1 MSYQKARVIGVW
13 SPHGSPGRTTIAAS
27 IAVELAK
34 SGNRVL
40 AIDADSYAP
49 SLQFQF
55 GVDQN
60 HSGIAAVSRAAIQE
74 RLTESELNRLALDF
88 EFGKINLKLI
98 TGLSMP
104 DRWQEVGFDG
114 IRLII
119 EEAAKHFDVIV
130 LDVAPPLEQ
139 QVMHELSLVQ
149 RNSMTIAAL
158 QIATHIVAICGAD
171 VTDVHRFV
179 WEYQQLK
186 SLELDGELHV
196 LVNQLRQQHGRSSDK
211 QIAETI
217 HRLTGCQ
224 VSEFL
229 SHDQALADRAKA
241 EGVPLVL
248 AGRNSSI
255 RAELSK
261 FVLTRLG

>member
-1 MSYQKARVIGVW
+1 M
-13 SPHGSPGRTTIAAS
+13 
-27 IAVELAK
+27 
-34 SGNRVL
+34 L

-119 EEAAKHFDVIV
+119 AEAAKHFDVIV
-130 LDVAPPLEQ
+130 LDLAPPLEQ
-139 QVMHELSLVQ
+139 QVIHELSLVQ
-149 RNSMTIAAL
+149 RNSMTISAL
-158 QIATHIVAICGAD
+158 KIATHVVAICGAE

-179 WEYQQLK
+179 WDYQQLK
-186 SLELDGELHV
+186 SLELEGELCL
-196 LVNQLRQQHGRSSDK
+196 LVNQLRQQHGRSSAK

-224 VSEFL
+224 VTEFL

-255 RAELSK
+255 RAGLSK

>member
-1 MSYQKARVIGVW
+1 VSYQKAKVIAVW
-13 SPHGSPGRTTIAAS
+13 SPNGAPGRTTVAAS
-27 IAVELAK
+27 IAIEFAK

-40 AIDADSYAP
+40 ALDADSYAP
-49 SLQFQF
+49 TLQFQF
-55 GVDQN
+55 GIDQN
-60 HSGIAAVSRAAIQE
+60 HSGIAAAARAAHQE
-74 RLTESELNRLALDF
+74 RLTETELNRLALDF
-88 EFGKINLKLI
+88 EFGKLSLKII

-104 DRWQEVGFDG
+104 DRWQEVGYEG
-114 IRLII
+114 IQQIVA
-119 EEAAKHFDVIV
+119 EAEKHFDVIV
-130 LDVAPPLEQ
+130 LDLAAPLEQ
-139 QVMHELSLVQ
+139 QVIHELSLVQ
-149 RNSMTIAAL
+149 RNSMTISAL
-158 QIATHIVAICGAD
+158 RTATHIVAVCGAE

-179 WEYQQLK
+179 WDYQQLK
-186 SLELDGELHV
+186 SLELSGELQV
-196 LVNQLRQQHGRSSDK
+196 LVNKLRHQHGRNSDK

-229 SHDQALADRAKA
+229 AHDQALADRAKA

-255 RAELSK
+255 RAGLSK